1 MAEEKKASKK
11 ITANSVEEMSKKE
24 YDLSTGSGIIKMFI
38 DKLDDDEIEKN
49 ISSHLVKLK
58 EQFNLEEYNVVFFFD
73 ELTSLAYVD
82 SDKIYQSLN
91 SFAEKKNILLLV
103 SNNGGEIEPAFL
115 ISQTCKKYS
124 NSKFIVT
131 IPRRAKSAATL
142 LSLGAD
148 EIHMGSMSELG
159 PIDPQIGGLPA
170 LGLGNSL
177 EYIAKIAC
185 KYPDSSTM
193 FSQYLTSKLDL
204 SLLGYFE
211 RVSESAVQYA
221 ERLIGNKKLPNNST
235 AEQVANKLVYH
246 YKDHSFVIDLVESKL
261 LLGEDIIKENTNEY
275 LFSNEV
281 YSFFKQ
287 ISKLFDLTRKKGFT
301 YIGTTANGMH
311 LIKQK

>member
-1 MAEEKKASKK
+1 MADEKKAIKK
-11 ITANSVEEMSKKE
+11 PQENTGDENLKKE
-24 YDLSTGSGIIKMFI
+24 YDLFSSSGIFKMFI
-38 DKLDDDEIEKN
+38 DKLEDEEIETH
-49 ISSHLVKLK
+49 ISSHLEKLIEK
-58 EQFNLEEYNVVFFFD
+58 FQIDNYNVVFFFD

-91 SFAEKKNILLLV
+91 SFPNKKDILLLV

-115 ISQTCKKYS
+115 ISQTCKKYAE
-124 NSKFIVT
+124 NKFIVT

-193 FSQYLTSKLDL
+193 FSQYLTTKLDL

-221 ERLIGNKKLPNNST
+221 ERLIGKKKLPNNST

-246 YKDHSFVIDLVESKL
+246 YKDHSFVIDLVESKI
-261 LLGEDIIKENTNEY
+261 LLGEEIIKENTNEY
-275 LFSNEV
+275 QFSNEV

-287 ISKLFDLTRKKGFT
+287 LSRLFDLVRKKGFT
-301 YIGTTANGMH
+301 YIGTQSSGMH